1 LSRLLRQHGAISRHY
16 FGRQYSCFDEA
27 PEFGPRVL
35 NALRQPLEDGE
46 VTLMRSVG
54 TTRYPARIQLVLAA
68 NPCPCAN
75 AGDVS
80 CTCSPLVKRRYLG
93 RLSGPLMDRIDLQV
107 TLTSV
112 GAAALLGTAAEL
124 ETSAQV
130 LKRVVAAR
138 EAAAE
143 RWSDLGFRLNA
154 DVPGRVLRRPPYR
167 LPRGTTGDLIRRVD
181 TGTLSARGY
190 DRVLRI
196 AWTIV
201 DIDGRSA
208 PTRDDVAEALEL
220 RTGEAT

>member
-1 LSRLLRQHGAISRHY
+1 
-16 FGRQYSCFDEA
+16 
-27 PEFGPRVL
+27 
-35 NALRQPLEDGE
+35 
-46 VTLMRSVG
+46 
-54 TTRYPARIQLVLAA
+54 
-68 NPCPCAN
+68 
-75 AGDVS
+75 
-80 CTCSPLVKRRYLG
+80 
-93 RLSGPLMDRIDLQV
+93 MDRIDLQV

-112 GAAALLGTAAEL
+112 GAAALLGKADEL

-143 RWSDLGFRLNA
+143 RWSGLGFRLNA
-154 DVPGRVLRRPPYR
+154 DVPGRVLRCPPYR
-167 LPRGTTGDLIRRVD
+167 LPRATTGDLIRRVD